1 MKFNLSEI
9 TSIIK
14 NRRSIPPE
22 RFSQRVVHREIVEN
36 LLRNATWAPTH
47 GNTQPWRFKVYSGS
61 ARTQLA
67 EALGEA
73 YLKEDDVNQVKF
85 DRLKAR
91 PGLSSVCIVVS
102 MSRQETEKIPVI
114 EEVEAVAC
122 AVQNLALTATAYGIS
137 AFWSTPKCVYGESF
151 GRWLGL
157 GPKDQCLGIIYLG
170 YPSEEWPQ
178 GQRRPIEYVTQWIEE

>member
-73 YLKEDDVNQVKF
+73 YLKEEDVNQVKF

-151 GRWLGL
+151 GQWLGL